1 MSADLFAEFADP
13 NPGQQQPAA
22 QATPAAQPAQNFSF
36 FDDFNTAPAP
46 PTQKQ
51 AAPPQQQFQ
60 SFDNSTFQ
68 TPANDESDDWG
79 DFESGPSTVQPIQL
93 SNQDPFAFTSTSST
107 RPVKTSQDFS
117 TATHDPFAF
126 HLNQSSQQ
134 DQSSWQKAPIIKAK
148 KPADSSVLFDA
159 EDDFDDDDD
168 FGEFEGTETKS
179 TAPEPGLVHSSSALE
194 DLLGDMSVS
203 QPEPPA
209 PRQSQSEA
217 PTRQTRTMPGKKSP
231 VGGFGTMAKPKQPA
245 APPKPAANPDDDS
258 WDTFDD
264 WEASIPTKV
273 PAKATSQS
281 QTAIPTA
288 IATSPTGPAPILS
301 STTDEALPGELPP
314 TNVPPPGVL
323 LSLFPSLFAD
333 AQDKLFKP
341 MAAQTL
347 PMRNKLMAEP
357 ATIAY
362 LQGYLVLG
370 NVAAHIIAGRK
381 LRWKRDQHLSQGMRI
396 GPASSRATSGMKLTG
411 IDKGEN
417 LKEEREVSDVVRVWK
432 EQVGRL
438 RHVVSGANQI
448 KASTLGHV
456 PDLQDTMP
464 VKTLKQSEGGIP
476 ARQPC
481 MMCGLKREE
490 RVTAEDMA
498 TDDSFGEWWIDQVN
512 MHRGEL
518 CYRQVFKTQADVK
531 IRLPQLLAPTQ
542 RHAPTAL
549 KYNVSPAQHVVSASA
564 TSILPSA
571 NSTQR
576 GTESDT
582 TLWQGACANLHQSTR
597 TSRVFARI

>member
-13 NPGQQQPAA
+13 KPAQQQSSAPAK
-22 QATPAAQPAQNFSF
+22 PAAQPAQNFSF
-36 FDDFNTAPAP
+36 FDDFNRAPTP
-46 PTQKQ
+46 
-51 AAPPQQQFQ
+51 AAQPRAPQQDQFQ
-60 SFDNSTFQ
+60 SFNNPTIPNS
-68 TPANDESDDWG
+68 ANDEKDDWG
-79 DFESGPSTVQPIQL
+79 DFESGPSAVQPTQQHI
-93 SNQDPFAFTSTSST
+93 QDPFAFTSTTST
-107 RPVKTSQDFS
+107 QPVKSSHDF
-117 TATHDPFAF
+117 TQTTQDPFAF
-126 HLNQSSQQ
+126 HLNWSEQQ
-134 DQSSWQKAPIIKAK
+134 DQSSWQRAPIVKAK
-148 KPADSSVLFDA
+148 KPADSSVMFDA
-159 EDDFDDDDD
+159 EEELDDDDD
-168 FGEFEGTETKS
+168 FGDFEGTETKIVAS
-179 TAPEPGLVHSSSALE
+179 APAPPQNSSALV

-203 QPEPPA
+203 EPEPPA
-209 PRQSQSEA
+209 TKQSWDEV
-217 PTRQTRTMPGKKSP
+217 PTRDARTMPRKKSP
-231 VGGFGTMAKPKQPA
+231 VGGFGTMAKPKQPV
-245 APPKPAANPDDDS
+245 PTLEPAAGTDDDS

-264 WEASIPTKV
+264 WEASIPTKA
-273 PAKATSQS
+273 PPKATSQNQATRS
-281 QTAIPTA
+281 TASI
-288 IATSPTGPAPILS
+288 TGSASPAPILS
-301 STTDEALPGELPP
+301 PTTDEAQPGELPP

-323 LSLFPSLFAD
+323 LSLFPTLFVD

-362 LQGYLVLG
+362 LQGYLLLG

-417 LKEEREVSDVVRVWK
+417 LKEEREVSDVVRAWK

-464 VKTLKQSEGGIP
+464 VKTLKQSEGGVP

-490 RVTAEDMA
+490 RVTASDMA

-512 MHRGEL
+512 MHRGKL
-518 CYRQVFKTQADVK
+518 CYLQVLDTEAD
-531 IRLPQLLAPTQ
+531 R
-542 RHAPTAL
+542 
-549 KYNVSPAQHVVSASA
+549 
-564 TSILPSA
+564 
-571 NSTQR
+571 
-576 GTESDT
+576 
-582 TLWQGACANLHQSTR
+582 
-597 TSRVFARI
+597 

>member
-13 NPGQQQPAA
+13 NPGQQQSAAQAKPAA
-22 QATPAAQPAQNFSF
+22 QSAQNFSF
-36 FDDFNTAPAP
+36 FDDFNTAHAP

-51 AAPPQQQFQ
+51 AAPPRQQFQ
-60 SFDNSTFQ
+60 SLDNSTFQ
-68 TPANDESDDWG
+68 TPVNDESDDWG
-79 DFESGPSTVQPIQL
+79 DFESGPPSTVQPTPQA
-93 SNQDPFAFTSTSST
+93 NQEPFAFTSTTST
-107 RPVKTSQDFS
+107 RPVKNSQYFS

-134 DQSSWQKAPIIKAK
+134 DQSTWQKAPIIKAK
-148 KPADSSVLFDA
+148 KPTDSSVLFDA
-159 EDDFDDDDD
+159 EDEFDDDDD
-168 FGEFEGTETKS
+168 FGDFEGTETKS
-179 TAPEPGLVHSSSALE
+179 AAPEPNITHNSSALE

-203 QPEPPA
+203 QPELPA
-209 PRQSQSEA
+209 PKQSRNEA
-217 PTRQTRTMPGKKSP
+217 PTRKARTIPGEKSP
-231 VGGFGTMAKPKQPA
+231 VGGFGTMAKPKQPTA
-245 APPKPAANPDDDS
+245 TPKPTANTDDDS

-264 WEASIPTKV
+264 WEASMPTKA

-281 QTAIPTA
+281 RNKKATA
-288 IATSPTGPAPILS
+288 IATGSANPAPILPP
-301 STTDEALPGELPP
+301 TADEAQPGELPP

-333 AQDKLFKP
+333 AQEKLFKP

-347 PMRNKLMAEP
+347 PMRNKLMAES

-417 LKEEREVSDVVRVWK
+417 LKEEREVSDVVRAWK

-438 RHVVSGANQI
+438 RHIVSGANQI

-490 RVTAEDMA
+490 RVTAADMA

-518 CYRQVFKTQADVK
+518 CHLRPYNTKADAM

-549 KYNVSPAQHVVSASA
+549 KGNVSPAQHVVSASA
-564 TSILPSA
+564 TGILPSA
-571 NSTQR
+571 NST
-576 GTESDT
+576 
-582 TLWQGACANLHQSTR
+582 
-597 TSRVFARI
+597 